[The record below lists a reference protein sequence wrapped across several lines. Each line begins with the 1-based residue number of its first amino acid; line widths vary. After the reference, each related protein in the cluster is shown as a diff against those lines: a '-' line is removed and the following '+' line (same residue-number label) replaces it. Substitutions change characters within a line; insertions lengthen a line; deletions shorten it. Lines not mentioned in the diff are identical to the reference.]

1 VRNKILLLLI
11 PFVMHGAQ
19 ASLSYEPG
27 LTRESSR
34 LIVSDSAPGSSLEFF
49 DGVTPLGAALTGS
62 QGQAVFPVKALTPGS
77 HRINARVRGTGTPVG
92 EVQVT
97 VPGNAST
104 HFSSAAGFA
113 LAVQPAAF
121 CLGDINGDGL
131 IDFISA
137 GNGSIS
143 VLKGGPTGFGAAQI
157 FPGVDAPTA
166 ILIGDFNGDGWNDV
180 AVASESG
187 QVAILLNNGNGLLT
201 NPVFYYSGLHPS
213 SLALADFNGDGIP
226 DLVATNENGNDLS
239 LFMGRNDG
247 SFQTAVHFAAGSS
260 PRSVVAADLNG
271 DGLADLAVTD
281 FSTNNVTVLLGDGL
295 GGFSAASSVPTGSGP
310 SLLLAGDFNEDGA
323 VDLAVENELDNSV
336 LLLMGNGTGGFSRGT
351 TFSGSVSFGL
361 GHAVGG
367 AHLDLLIQTKDAL
380 DIMQGEGDGTF
391 TLGAELAAPATPQ
404 VLLIA
409 DLNGDGQPDIAAAD
423 LSGVLSVFSGFAPQP
438 TPATDASAPIEV
450 VTTSRN
456 TVAAARVGSPI
467 HAFAN
472 GTSSSSVTL
481 ASSNTSSTL
490 SQSITLTA
498 TVNPSSATGK
508 VTFYDGT
515 TIIGIQPVAVGQAV
529 LTTALLPS
537 GVNPL
542 TARYSGDATYASSI
556 TASAV
561 SQTVSALPQLG
572 FTSSSD
578 SSTLTTPANVISAD
592 VNGDGK
598 PDLVVS
604 NNSGTNISIFL
615 NNGSGSFG
623 AGTTCNVQATP
634 GALVAVDLNADG
646 IVDLAVLNP
655 SAGTVTVLIGTAT
668 GTTCA
673 ALFPSSYAYSTGT
686 PSSSPVAIATGDF
699 NGDGIPDLVVANATD
714 KTVSILLGNGTSI
727 LTLQTAV
734 AYPLGT
740 TPVSLA
746 VADFNQDGY
755 ADVVALSN
763 VSSSFIVLFGKA
775 NGTFSAGNPSPSTG
789 TGASSII
796 AADLNGDGFP
806 DLVVTNAI
814 AFPTRNVGVF
824 LFNNETG
831 NFGSRVAYLAGAAT
845 GVKPYSVAV
854 GYFTGQATPDLLVI
868 NNSGS
873 SGSYSILPAAGAGT
887 FGSAT
892 TTSFGS
898 TPAYAAIADFN
909 SDGHSDFAATSTSND
924 LLYVFLGIGQYPVL
938 TASSAHSGSFT
949 QGQTGAT
956 YILTV
961 TNTSTLA
968 TFGQVSVVD
977 SLPAGLTATAI
988 SGTNWNCTLATVT
1001 CTRNDSLQASQSY
1014 SPITVT
1020 VNVASNA
1027 LQTVTN
1033 SVSVS
1038 GGGENAQ
1045 TVPGTDPT
1053 TVLQTTSLVLTTS
1066 VNPATV
1072 GSSIALT
1079 ATVNYANASSTTP
1092 TGTVVF
1098 YEGLTPIAAQ
1108 PVVAGQAVLN
1118 TTLLSAGTHVITALY
1133 NGDAQYLS
1141 SASGSLVQTVNNQ
1154 LQNGFQT
1161 GVNYL
1166 AGTSPSS
1173 ITVADFNNDGI
1184 PDLAVANAT
1193 VSNRVEFLLGNGN
1206 GTFQAAK
1213 PFGAGGNT
1221 NPAVI
1226 VAADFNGDGVMDA
1239 AVANYGSNTIT
1250 VLTNNPSLLNNPNAA
1265 FTFSSPPTT
1274 VVTGAN
1280 IQYLV
1285 AGDFNQDGKVDLAV
1299 ADSGSSPG
1307 KIRILLGNGDGTF
1320 GTPSSVVVGN
1330 GPKSIVLGDFNADGL
1345 ADLAVINSTDGTVS
1359 ILLGTGNG
1367 SFQTPVTYTVGANPQ
1382 AIAMGDF
1389 NGDGVLDLAVAN
1401 SGANNITILLGGSTT
1416 PGVGN
1421 GTFQVVSAGPFPAG
1435 TAPNGIVTGDFN
1447 GDGILDLAVS
1457 NSAGASLLLGVGD
1470 GTFQNQLPYPLGA
1483 AAVGL
1488 VSADFNHDGLA
1499 DLAVIN
1505 STNTSNVTVLLGGL
1519 NYSDPAIAAS
1529 HIGNFTQG
1537 QTGAVYTLTVTNV
1550 GQYPT
1555 VGAVRV
1561 VDLLPVGI
1569 TATAISGS
1577 GWTCVKASLT
1587 CTRSDSLVPLGVWP
1601 VINFTV
1607 NVSPN
1612 AGPQLTNTAFVSGGY
1627 ENNMNN
1633 DTVLDP
1639 TTVIQNTTLS
1649 LVSSDPN
1656 WSYQESVTLIA
1667 TVSSTAATGTV
1678 TFYQNSTALGTATL
1692 SNGIASVP
1700 GPSLAPGSYNFSAV
1714 YSGDSIY
1721 AGSTGTLSQVVYQ
1734 ATATVTLGNLNATYD
1749 GTQKVVSVVTNP
1761 SGLNV
1766 TLTYAGSSTPP
1777 SNAGAYAML
1786 ATVNDVNYTGSA
1798 TGTLIIA
1805 KAAAQISLVAPTAV
1819 YNGNPQVATAST
1831 TPANLA
1837 MTITYGNGASAP
1849 VNVGTYGVSAKI
1861 TDPNYTPATAS
1872 GTIVITP
1879 EPVTITLS
1887 GFAFTYDGT
1896 AKAVTASVNPT
1907 GVPLTVTY
1915 NGSSTVPIAAG
1926 NYSIT
1931 ASPTSNNYSGSAAGT
1946 LVISQASV
1954 TFTLGNLAPIYNG
1967 APQAVS
1973 VTSSPSGVAY
1983 SVKYNGST
1991 TVPTLAGAYSSVVTA
2006 TDPNYTGA
2014 NSGTLTIQKAT
2025 PVIVWPQP
2033 AAMNFGS
2040 ALGGTQLNATSSTP
2054 GSFQYTPGSGAVL
2067 LPGSGQV
2074 LSALFTPSDTG
2085 DYNTATASAAIT
2097 VNQPSS
2103 SGISLVITKIL
2114 SRDVNNNIVINMVFA
2129 NGGTVN
2135 AQNVILTSVKIGT
2148 TVGSPLPLS
2157 LGTIPVGQLGQAT
2170 ITVPGSAGG
2179 TGTLAV
2185 LSISGTYTGGSFS
2198 GSFRINLP

>member
-34 LIVSDSAPGSSLEFF
+34 LIVSDSTPAVSLEFF
-49 DGVTPLGAALTGS
+49 DGVTPLGAALTGT
-62 QGQAVFPVKALTPGS
+62 QGQAVFPVKALTPGF

-121 CLGDINGDGL
+121 ALGDINGDGL

-166 ILIGDFNGDGWNDV
+166 MLIGDFNGDGWNDV
-180 AVASESG
+180 AVASGSG
-187 QVAILLNNGNGLLT
+187 QVAVLLNNGNGLLT
-201 NPVFYYSGLHPS
+201 SPVFYSSGLHPS

-226 DLVATNENGNDLS
+226 DLVATNENGNDIS
-239 LFMGRNDG
+239 LFTGRSDG

-271 DGLADLAVTD
+271 DGLADIAVTD

-295 GGFSAASSVPTGSGP
+295 GGFSAALTVPTGNGP

-336 LLLMGNGTGGFSRGT
+336 VLLMGSRTGGFSRGT

-361 GHAVGG
+361 GHVVGG
-367 AHLDLLIQTKDAL
+367 AHLDLLIQTKDVL

-391 TLGAELAAPATPQ
+391 TLGAELAAPAAPQ
-404 VLLIA
+404 VLLAA

-423 LSGVLSVFSGFAPQP
+423 LSGVLSVFSGIAPPP
-438 TPATDASAPIEV
+438 TPTIDDSAPVKV
-450 VTTSRN
+450 VTTSSN

-481 ASSNTSSTL
+481 ASSNTLSTL
-490 SQSITLTA
+490 AQSIVLTA
-498 TVNPSSATGK
+498 TVTPSSATGK

-515 TIIGIQPVAVGQAV
+515 TIIGIQPIAAGQVV

-537 GVNPL
+537 GANPL
-542 TARYSGDATYASSI
+542 TARYSGDATYAGSI

-572 FTSSSD
+572 FTSSTD

-604 NNSGTNISIFL
+604 NSAGTNISIFL

-646 IVDLAVLNP
+646 IVDLAVVNP
-655 SAGTVTVLIGTAT
+655 SAGTVTVLIGTGT

-673 ALFPSSYAYSTGT
+673 ALFPPPSYASYLTGT
-686 PSSSPVAIATGDF
+686 PSSNPVAIAAADF
-699 NGDGIPDLVVANATD
+699 NGDGIPDLVVANAAD
-714 KTVSILLGNGTSI
+714 GTVSILLGNGDSI
-727 LTLQTAV
+727 GSLQTAV
-734 AYPLGT
+734 PYTAGT
-740 TPVSLA
+740 NPISVA
-746 VADFNQDGY
+746 VADFNQDGN
-755 ADVVALSN
+755 ADVVAVNSGSGTLS
-763 VSSSFIVLFGKA
+763 VLFG
-775 NGTFSAGNPSPSTG
+775 NGTGGLG
-789 TGASSII
+789 TAKSYSSIGSGPI
-796 AADLNGDGFP
+796 SVLAADLNSDGFP
-806 DLVVTNAI
+806 DLVVANAI
-814 AFPTRNVGVF
+814 SGSANIGVF
-824 LFNNETG
+824 LNDKTG
-831 NFGSRVAYLAGAAT
+831 NFGSRTPFGGGSKPHSLAIGDFNSD
-845 GVKPYSVAV
+845 GI
-854 GYFTGQATPDLLVI
+854 PDLVVI
-868 NNSGS
+868 NNGS
-873 SGSYSILPAAGAGT
+873 PNSYSILFGSGTGT
-887 FGSAT
+887 FGTAT
-892 TTSFGS
+892 TTSFGNS
-898 TPAYAAIADFN
+898 AAFVAVGDFN
-909 SDGHSDFAATSTSND
+909 SDGHSDFAATSTNN

-938 TASSAHSGSFT
+938 TAASAHSGSFT

-956 YILTV
+956 YTLTV

-968 TFGQVSVVD
+968 TFGTVSVVD

-1001 CTRNDSLQASQSY
+1001 CTRNDSLLASQSY
-1014 SPITVT
+1014 SPITIT
-1020 VNVASNA
+1020 VSVASNA

-1038 GGGENAQ
+1038 GGGENVLTA
-1045 TVPGTDPT
+1045 PGTDPT
-1053 TVLQTTSLVLTTS
+1053 AVLQTTSLVLTSS

-1072 GSSIALT
+1072 GSSLALT

-1108 PVVAGQAVLN
+1108 PVTSGQAVLN
-1118 TTLLSAGTHVITALY
+1118 TVLLSAGTHAITALY
-1133 NGDAQYLS
+1133 NGDTQYLS

-1161 GVNYL
+1161 GANYL
-1166 AGTSPSS
+1166 AGTKPSA
-1173 ITVADFNNDGI
+1173 ITVADFNNDGF

-1193 VSNRVEFLLGNGN
+1193 TSNRVEFLFGNGN
-1206 GTFQAAK
+1206 GTFQAPKA
-1213 PFGAGGNT
+1213 FGSGGNT

-1226 VAADFNGDGVMDA
+1226 VAADFNGDGAMDA
-1239 AVANYGSNTIT
+1239 AVANNGSSTVT
-1250 VLTNNPSLLNNPNAA
+1250 VLLNSLSSPG
-1265 FTFSSPPTT
+1265 TFSSSTTT
-1274 VVTGAN
+1274 VGSGAN

-1307 KIRILLGNGDGTF
+1307 KVRILLGNGDGTF
-1320 GTPSSVVVGN
+1320 GASSSVIVGN

-1345 ADLAVINSTDGTVS
+1345 ADLAVVNSTDGTVS
-1359 ILLGTGNG
+1359 ILLGAGNG
-1367 SFQTPVTYTVGANPQ
+1367 SFQTPVTYTVGTNPQ
-1382 AIAMGDF
+1382 TIVMGDF
-1389 NGDGVLDLAVAN
+1389 NSDGVLDLAVAN
-1401 SGANNITILLGGSTT
+1401 TGSNNITILLGGSTT

-1421 GTFQVVSAGPFPAG
+1421 GTFQVVSAGPFSAG

-1457 NSAGASLLLGVGD
+1457 NSSGAALLFGVGD
-1470 GTFQNQLPYPLGA
+1470 GTFQSPLPYSAGTAP
-1483 AAVGL
+1483 VGL

-1505 STNTSNVTVLLGGL
+1505 STSTSNVTVLLGGL

-1555 VGAVRV
+1555 VGTVRV
-1561 VDLLPVGI
+1561 TDLLPSGI
-1569 TATAISGS
+1569 TATAIGGS
-1577 GWTCVKASLT
+1577 GWTCVKATLT
-1587 CTRSDSLVPLGVWP
+1587 CTRSDSLAPLGAWP
-1601 VINFTV
+1601 VINITA
-1607 NVSPN
+1607 NVSPS
-1612 AGPQLTNTAFVSGGY
+1612 AGPQLTNTAAVSGGY
-1627 ENNMNN
+1627 ENNMSN
-1633 DTVLDP
+1633 DTATDP

-1649 LVSSDPN
+1649 LASSDPN

-1678 TFYQNSTALGTATL
+1678 TFYQNSTSLGTVTL
-1692 SNGIASVP
+1692 TSGVASVP

-1714 YSGDSIY
+1714 YSGDSVY
-1721 AGSTGTLSQVVYQ
+1721 TGSTGTLSQVVYQ
-1734 ATATVTLGNLNATYD
+1734 ATATVTLGNLNAIYD

-1766 TLTYAGSSTPP
+1766 TLTYAGSSPPP

-1879 EPVTITLS
+1879 EPVTIALS

-1915 NGSSTVPIAAG
+1915 NGSSIVPIAAG
-1926 NYSIT
+1926 NYSIA
-1931 ASPTSNNYSGSAAGT
+1931 ASPTSGNYSGSASGT

-1954 TFTLGNLAPIYNG
+1954 TFTLGSLTPTYNG

-1973 VTSSPSGVAY
+1973 VASSPSGVAY
-1983 SVKYNGST
+1983 TAKYNGST
-1991 TVPTLAGAYSSVVTA
+1991 TAPASAGSYTVVVTA
-2006 TDPNYTGA
+2006 TDPNYTGSS
-2014 NSGTLTIQKAT
+2014 SGTLAIQKAT

-2033 AAMNFGS
+2033 GAINFGS
-2040 ALGGTQLNATSSTP
+2040 ALGSTQLNATSSTL

-2067 LPGSGQV
+2067 LAGTGQV
-2074 LSALFTPSDTG
+2074 LSTLFTPADTV
-2085 DYNTATASAAIT
+2085 DYNSVTTTTSIAVIPGTAQGVLMMFPRT
-2097 VNQPSS
+2097 
-2103 SGISLVITKIL
+2103 L
-2114 SRDVNNNIVINMVFA
+2114 SRDANNNIVVSLTLA
-2129 NGGTVN
+2129 NGGTVD
-2135 AQNVILTSVKIGT
+2135 ADNVVLTNLKIGT
-2148 TVGSPLPLS
+2148 TSGAPLPINLGNITA
-2157 LGTIPVGQLGQAT
+2157 GTIAQAT
-2170 ITVPGSAGG
+2170 VLVPGTVGVSGAAS
-2179 TGTLAV
+2179 TI
-2185 LSISGTYTGGSFS
+2185 SISGTYAGGGFS
-2198 GSFRINLP
+2198 TTARLNLP